1 MRITSDR
8 LNDNTVDDSTT
19 SGLVPATDF
28 DTNTFQGYKVNGLT
42 TISVVVTYTGLSN
55 ITANSSGNITNTACA
70 TLPDGWRPPTNLIA
84 SLDKGSV
91 ATGSLS
97 IAPNGTCTLYTLS
110 PTAAIEDGDNITF
123 MATWVSGNE

>member
-1 MRITSDR
+1 MRITADR

-28 DTNTFQGYKVNGLT
+28 DTNTFQGYKVNGMT

-70 TLPDGWRPPTNLIA
+70 TLPDGWRPPTTLIA
-84 SLDKGSV
+84 AFDKGSV
-91 ATGSLS
+91 ATGSLA
-97 IAPNGTCTLYTLS
+97 IASNGTCTLYTMS
-110 PTAAIEDGDNITF
+110 PTAAIADGDNITF